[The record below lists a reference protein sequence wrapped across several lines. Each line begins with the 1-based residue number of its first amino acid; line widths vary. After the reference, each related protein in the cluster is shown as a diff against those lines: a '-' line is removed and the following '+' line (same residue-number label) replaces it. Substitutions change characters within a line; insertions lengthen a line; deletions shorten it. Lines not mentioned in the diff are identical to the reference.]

1 MQSELDRYIDF
12 LRDITAE
19 QLPDDLMLP
28 LLVDQARIAAGRGVA
43 LPAEQRFARGAGQ
56 GRHLLYEDESTGFVV
71 VGMVW
76 PKGADSQPH
85 DHGTWGLAAVLEG
98 ALEITEYEPES
109 NGRGLSVQDTF
120 VARPGDVAV
129 VLPPDRDLH
138 RIRNVHDGESIS
150 LHVYGKNIEACEVVD
165 TQTGTSRTVEPTY
178 LTDCR
183 ESALA

>member
-28 LLVDQARIAAGRGVA
+28 LLVEQARIAVRRGVA
-43 LPAEQRFARGAGQ
+43 LPPEQRFATGRKQ

-76 PKGADSQPH
+76 PKGADSAPH

-98 ALEITEYEPES
+98 ALEITEYEPEPHD
-109 NGRGLSVQDTF
+109 RGLSVSDTF

-129 VLPPDRDLH
+129 VLPPDRDVH
-138 RIRNVHDGESIS
+138 RIRNAHDGMSIS
-150 LHVYGKNIEACEVVD
+150 LHVYGKGIETCEVVD
-165 TQTGTSRTVEPTY
+165 AQTGASETVTPTY